1 MATVEKLK
9 NVEFNNQI
17 KAELDIGKG
26 GTEEWGDMTQAFK
39 SIAQALN
46 ETTYGATYLCDEG
59 FGSTIVTGM
68 APALNLTGDFI
79 KGDPVCQFLD
89 DMQYEIGDKRV
100 SKIRLTRNGKVVS
113 CPVTL
118 TNIAIAFGESAAP
131 NSVSVTINFNGKPTR
146 TNASSSASLPNK

>member
-17 KAELDIGKG
+17 KPELDIGRN

-39 SIAQALN
+39 SISQTLN
-46 ETTYGATYLCDEG
+46 ETTYAATYLCDSG

-68 APALNLTGDFI
+68 SPTLNLNGDYI
-79 KGDPVCQFLD
+79 KGDPVCEFLD

-100 SKIRLTRNGKVVS
+100 SKIRLIRNGKVVT

-118 TNIAIAFGESAAP
+118 TTIAIAFGESAAS
-131 NSVSVTINFNGKPTR
+131 NSVSVTINFNGKPTV
-146 TNASSSASLPNK
+146 SSATSFPLSDE

>member
-17 KAELDIGKG
+17 KAELDIGRS

-39 SIAQALN
+39 NIAQALN
-46 ETTYGATYLCDEG
+46 ETTYEATYLCDDG
-59 FGSTIVTGM
+59 FGSSIVTGM
-68 APALNLTGDFI
+68 SPAINLTGDFI
-79 KGDPVCQFLD
+79 KGDPVCEFLD

-100 SKIRLTRNGKVVS
+100 SKIRITRNGKVVS

-118 TNIAIAFGESAAP
+118 TNIAIAFGESAAS
-131 NSVSVTINFNGKPTR
+131 NSVSVTIKFNGKPTR
-146 TNASSSASLPNK
+146 SNASSFPSSDE

>member
-17 KAELDIGKG
+17 KAELDIGQG

-46 ETTYGATYLCDEG
+46 ETTYAATYLCDDG

-68 APALNLTGDFI
+68 SPTLNLTGDFI
-79 KGDPVCQFLD
+79 KTDPVCEHLD
-89 DMQYEIGDKRV
+89 DIQYEIADKRV
-100 SKIRLTRNGKVVS
+100 SKMRLTRNGKVVT

-118 TNIAIAFGESAAP
+118 TNIAIAFGDSAAS
-131 NSVSVTINFNGKPTR
+131 NSVSVTISFNGKPTVGS
-146 TNASSSASLPNK
+146 ASSVSLSD

>member
-17 KAELDIGKG
+17 KAELDIGKN

-46 ETTYGATYLCDEG
+46 ETTYAATYLCDDG

-68 APALNLTGDFI
+68 SPTLNLTGDFI
-79 KGDPVCQFLD
+79 KGDPVCEFLD

-100 SKIRLTRNGKVVS
+100 SKIRLIRNGKVVT

-118 TNIAIAFGESAAP
+118 TTIAIAFGESAAS
-131 NSVSVTINFNGKPTR
+131 NSTSVTISFNGKPTR
-146 TNASSSASLPNK
+146 SNASSFPSSDE